1 MAESARVLSIQSH
14 IVHGYVGNKCA
25 TFSLQVLGFEVDPI
39 NTVHY
44 SNHTG
49 RSIVKGQILTENEL
63 SEIAKGLSLNKLDNC
78 YTHLLTGYVPT
89 STLLLRIVDLIKH
102 LKSINPNLIYVCD
115 PVMGDDQ
122 KLYVPEALVPIYKNF
137 VVPLAD
143 IVIPNQYETELLTDK
158 KISSLSDVQEC
169 INVLHEKGPK
179 VVILSSFQ
187 LGNNNSLLSIAS
199 LKHGDLREEL
209 VIEIPRISGSYTG
222 TGDLFAALFLAW
234 MYKTNNCLKES
245 LEKTIA
251 TLQAILKRTFNN
263 TQDRGDNEEHTE
275 LQLIQSKDDIEN
287 PKVEIRARRNS
298 KYNKL

>member
-1 MAESARVLSIQSH
+1 MSKHFCIKEKPFVSKIFKMAESARVLSIQSH

-63 SEIAKGLSLNKLDNC
+63 R
-78 YTHLLTGYVPT
+78 YVPT